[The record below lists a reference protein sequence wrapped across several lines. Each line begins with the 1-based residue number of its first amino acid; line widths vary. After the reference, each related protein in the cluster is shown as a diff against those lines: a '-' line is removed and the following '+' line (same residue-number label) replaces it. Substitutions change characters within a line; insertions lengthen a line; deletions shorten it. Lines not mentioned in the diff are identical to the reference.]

1 MLNSRGGIECD
12 LTAARLADDRYYIV
26 TGTGFRT
33 HDLAW
38 IRQNLPAG
46 LDATITDVT
55 EDWGTLSLMGPRAR
69 DPGRRGARTG
79 IPFGRARDR
88 RCRASVRALRDLRR
102 RTRLEPIPGWTG
114 AVFDALM
121 EAGGGQASG
130 RRLSRSR
137 CGWKRATAPGP
148 PTSPRTT
155 RRSRRAWAG
164 R

>member
-38 IRQNLPAG
+38 IRQNIPAG

-69 DPGRRGARTG
+69 DVLAAVTDADVSNAAF
-79 IPFGRARDR
+79 PFGHVREIAIAGVDVARAPRHLCRRARLGAAHPDR
-88 RCRASVRALRDLRR
+88 RRPASSSMR
-102 RTRLEPIPGWTG
+102 
-114 AVFDALM
+114 
-121 EAGGGQASG
+121 
-130 RRLSRSR
+130 
-137 CGWKRATAPGP
+137 
-148 PTSPRTT
+148 
-155 RRSRRAWAG
+155 
-164 R
+164 